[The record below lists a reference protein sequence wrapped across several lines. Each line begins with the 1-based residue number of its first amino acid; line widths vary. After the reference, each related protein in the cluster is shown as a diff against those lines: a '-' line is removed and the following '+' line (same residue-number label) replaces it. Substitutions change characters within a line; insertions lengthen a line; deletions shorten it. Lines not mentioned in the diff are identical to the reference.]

1 MVLIAWVRR
10 VPFPRC
16 SGNQG
21 AVEMKRI
28 SITGLFLAAVFAL
41 SAMTASSASAT
52 PGLLLARVVG
62 GGSIAGVSFLS
73 SAKLTQLFTH
83 GGSAINCTDGTNH
96 GLWLSS
102 TLGDILIQFLGCTA
116 LGGAIKCSTAGAGAE
131 EIHLPLGGTSFHLG
145 LAHLSSTVGKIPAI
159 VILLN
164 KDVFI
169 NCGSGDAEILVLGAV
184 IGALQLDPS
193 EKPIPLNAPFSTAIL
208 NFQQTANGEQHLRLL
223 LFEDTLNTYDLHSLV
238 TELGTTKPL
247 ELSSEVALAL
257 LDLFTLNSGKHVEL
271 ELFED

>member
-1 MVLIAWVRR
+1 
-10 VPFPRC
+10 
-16 SGNQG
+16 
-21 AVEMKRI
+21 MKRI
-28 SITGLFLAAVFAL
+28 SMTGLFLAAVFAL

-52 PGLLLARVVG
+52 PGLLLARVAG

-83 GGSAINCTDGTNH
+83 GGSEINCTDATNH

-102 TLGDILIQFLGCTA
+102 TLGDILIQFLGCTSSSI
-116 LGGAIKCSTAGAGAE
+116 GCNSPGAGAG

-164 KDVFI
+164 KDVNI
-169 NCGSGDAEILVLGAV
+169 ECDSVATILVLGAV
-184 IGALQLDPS
+184 IGAFQLDPS
-193 EKPIPLNAPFSTAIL
+193 EKPIPLTTAFPAAIL
-208 NFQQTANGEQHLRLL
+208 NFQQTANGLQHLRLL
-223 LFEDTLNTYDLHSLV
+223 LFEDSLNTYDLQSLV
-238 TELGTTKPL
+238 TELGTVHPL
-247 ELSSEVALAL
+247 ELSSEVALTL
-257 LDLFTLNSGKHVEL
+257 LDLFTLNGGKHVEL

>member
-1 MVLIAWVRR
+1 
-10 VPFPRC
+10 
-16 SGNQG
+16 
-21 AVEMKRI
+21 MKRI
-28 SITGLFLAAVFAL
+28 SMTGLFLAAVFAL

-52 PGLLLARVVG
+52 PGLLLAKVAG

-83 GGSAINCTDGTNH
+83 SGKEINCTDATNH

-102 TLGDILIQFLGCTA
+102 TLGDILIQFLGCTSSS
-116 LGGAIKCSTAGAGAE
+116 ISCNTAGAGAG

-145 LAHLSSTVGKIPAI
+145 LAHLSSTVGKLPAL

-164 KDVFI
+164 KDVKI
-169 NCGSGDAEILVLGAV
+169 NCGNGLAEILVLGSV
-184 IGALQLDPS
+184 IGAFQLDPS
-193 EKPIPLNAPFSTAIL
+193 EKPIPLNTAFSTAIL
-208 NFQQTANGEQHLRLL
+208 NFQQTAPGLQHLRLL

-238 TELGTTKPL
+238 TELGTVKPL

-257 LDLFTLNSGKHVEL
+257 LDLFTLNSGKHVEI